1 MKVVAASKG
10 SKTLLLVVII
20 GLMLTSA
27 VAKGG
32 GGLRGGRA
40 AGTGGLIGGGTATTG
55 GKTSAS
61 VTWGPTSIFW
71 LLLTEKNIKENKLL
85 TRRCADAPESNISAV
100 AQGGRGFGVGGIMGG
115 SRAAGGTGGFIG
127 GARATTGGNTSTSV
141 TWVLL
146 LLFGHLL

>member
-10 SKTLLLVVII
+10 SKTLLLLVVII

-32 GGLRGGRA
+32 GGFRGGRA

-61 VTWGPTSIFW
+61 VTWGPTSTFW
-71 LLLTEKNIKENKLL
+71 LLLTEQCIDLFVAEENIKENKLL
-85 TRRCADAPESNISAV
+85 TRSLLTILVKHIRLFLEMLGLLLCQS
-100 AQGGRGFGVGGIMGG
+100 
-115 SRAAGGTGGFIG
+115 SRFTL
-127 GARATTGGNTSTSV
+127 TECLH
-141 TWVLL
+141 VLL
-146 LLFGHLL
+146 D